1 MSASKDPV
9 EAKVLELLPQ
19 AIVRVELVGSHKQM
33 LAHIGSAKDSNFVR
47 VRPGDMVLVA
57 VADQD
62 PTRGRIIS
70 VKSPRALKK

>member
-19 AIVRVELVGSHKQM
+19 AIVRVELAASHRHV
-33 LAHIGSAKDSNFVR
+33 LAHMGSAKESNFVR

-62 PTRGRIIS
+62 PTRGRI
-70 VKSPRALKK
+70 VGLKK